1 MKAEALRW
9 LLEPADPPIRMF
21 TLTDVLGKPSHDEEV
36 KTIREKT
43 RDYGPVQD
51 LKRAQTTGGYWMPED
66 SCYDPKFSATVWQL
80 MLLAEMGVQRTPW
93 IESAIERVFRQ
104 HLMEDRSFD
113 HEVCF
118 TGHML
123 RTLLVL
129 GYGDDPRVRRALE
142 WLPEL
147 QLDDGGWNCDY
158 PKYNPSH
165 SSFMSTIDPLW
176 AYSEIPRFQLTR
188 KLKRSLERGAEFLLE
203 HRVYKS
209 DRDGQPVEL
218 RRKRPS
224 SDDPLFTT
232 GLITRFHF
240 PMYYYYDALHG
251 LRVLTGLGY
260 GDDER
265 ISDAVRLYT
274 VKEDS

>member
-1 MKAEALRW
+1 MKAESLRW

-36 KTIREKT
+36 RTIREKT

-51 LKRAQTTGGYWMPED
+51 LKRAQTTGGYWMPGD

-104 HLMEDRSFD
+104 HLMEDGSFD

-129 GYGDDPRVRRALE
+129 GYGDDPRVGRRLE
-142 WLPEL
+142 WLHE
-147 QLDDGGWNCDY
+147 
-158 PKYNPSH
+158 
-165 SSFMSTIDPLW
+165 
-176 AYSEIPRFQLTR
+176 
-188 KLKRSLERGAEFLLE
+188 
-203 HRVYKS
+203 
-209 DRDGQPVEL
+209 
-218 RRKRPS
+218 
-224 SDDPLFTT
+224 
-232 GLITRFHF
+232 
-240 PMYYYYDALHG
+240 
-251 LRVLTGLGY
+251 
-260 GDDER
+260 
-265 ISDAVRLYT
+265 
-274 VKEDS
+274 